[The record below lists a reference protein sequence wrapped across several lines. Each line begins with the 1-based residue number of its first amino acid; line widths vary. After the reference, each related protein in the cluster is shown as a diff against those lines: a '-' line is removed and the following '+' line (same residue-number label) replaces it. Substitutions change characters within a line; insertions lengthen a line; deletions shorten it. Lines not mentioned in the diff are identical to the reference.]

1 MKKILLL
8 LIAALT
14 MAVACDEIHDATYG
28 YVRRVTLNTNQ
39 VVLVLGE
46 DQSFQ
51 LEATI
56 SPITAPNRV
65 LIWSSSNWSVAEV
78 NDKGVITPKSLGEAV
93 VTVKTDDGGYT
104 DKCKVIVIDAE
115 ESDQSSR

>member
-1 MKKILLL
+1 MTMKKILLL

-14 MAVACDEIHDATYG
+14 MVVACDEIHDATYG
-28 YVRRVTLNTNQ
+28 YVRRVTLNTNH

-56 SPITAPNRV
+56 SPITAPNRL

-78 NDKGVITPKSLGEAV
+78 NDKGVITPKSVGEAV

-104 DKCKVIVIDAE
+104 DKCTVTVIDAE
-115 ESDQSSR
+115 ESH

>member
-1 MKKILLL
+1 MKKIVLL
-8 LIAALT
+8 LIAAL
-14 MAVACDEIHDATYG
+14 ALSVSCRELHYAANG

-39 VVLVLGE
+39 VELVLGQ
-46 DQSFQ
+46 DQSFK

-56 SPITAPNRV
+56 SPMTAPNRK

-78 NDKGVITPKSLGEAV
+78 DDKGVVTPKSIGESV

-104 DKCKVIVIDAE
+104 DDCKVIVKDKE
-115 ESDQSSR
+115 